1 MISTF
6 GGFSTAK
13 LGIRSSQQGLQITG
27 NNITN
32 INTTGYTRQRINQV
46 SLYGGATDRY
56 ASQTDIRM
64 GMGSLVTSIS
74 QIRDPFLDIRYRNE
88 ACNVGFL
95 DQKTS
100 HLEEVKH
107 ILDEVMKDGIHT
119 GLEDI
124 RTQLQNLT
132 KNPTGQENDELVRG
146 ACQKLVSLL
155 NKYAADLQG
164 QKQDA
169 LQGFHQNVDE
179 VNKILTQIRDLNVEI
194 RKSQLHGDPALEML
208 DNRNLLIDKLSEM
221 TKIKVTYSEEKISAG
236 ISVDK
241 LTIELDAPGQDP
253 TNRPVLIDGSFA
265 NKLEIKPL
273 GPDGKPDAS
282 VEEYDIRLGGL
293 TDTNGDNPIVA
304 QMKKEMQNLNNQ
316 SKSLDRLNQ
325 QFKDLATQRQNWTTE
340 AQKHTWGKDTFDDP
354 GKRDTE
360 IKKLQ
365 AEITKAQEAVKNAKD
380 DKVKEQAL
388 KDLQAA
394 RDKLSAF
401 NKLDKQNTELTK
413 QKENLEKQRD
423 TTVTALE
430 GALKKQGLN
439 VNKTGPAAD
448 GIISISV
455 DGGTPPLGNAITLVD
470 GNNPGQPAAQFG
482 TSVNPNT
489 GDLTLQLNGNDF
501 KKIASFG
508 EIEKQLNSLNNQ
520 LQALHDVNKKLSDLT
535 NQRTEWDKAI
545 ATPNNW
551 TENDFT
557 NDYKTTL
564 DDLKKKLEDA
574 RTEYNKAP
582 AADKEAKLQD
592 LKAAQEKLKTFN
604 ELKKQ
609 YDDMDA
615 KKTALNAKFPD
626 AFNTLNTELQKQGL
640 TATMNPAPPTNGQPF
655 SIEISAKAPNT
666 QPAAPIKVIDAAN
679 PTAKC
684 PLFGTTIDANT
695 GNLSLNLGNGK
706 FKDIPK
712 GQFDK
717 AAHELDSLK
726 DGKLYG
732 VLEADLQF
740 LNGKGEFGTPST
752 KIRGIAYYQR
762 SLDTLAQTFAET
774 MNKLNEHPEHPDQNR
789 NLFASGDP
797 NNKNITASNIA
808 ISQDWQDNKIHITPS
823 TDPAAGAGD
832 NSNIHNM
839 ISALNNANQAFKV
852 VDKDGNVI
860 TDNNGKDR
868 EIFTGSFESMFTH
881 INATLGSDMSTTAT
895 LLNTASIAANERAVA
910 RDNVSSVDLN
920 EEGINLVQYQ
930 KSFSAACR
938 VMTTLDEMLDS
949 LLNVKR

>member
-95 DQKTS
+95 DEKTS

-253 TNRPVLIDGSFA
+253 TNRPILIDGSFA

-316 SKSLDRLNQ
+316 SKSLDSLNQ
-325 QFKDLATQRQNWTTE
+325 QLKDLAIQRQNWTTE
-340 AQKHTWGKDTFDDP
+340 ARANQWTETTFNDP
-354 GKRDTE
+354 TERDKT
-360 IKKLQ
+360 IKALNDAITQ
-365 AEITKAQEAVKNAKD
+365 AQ
-380 DKVKEQAL
+380 
-388 KDLQAA
+388 KDLKNDPTDATKKKALQDA
-394 RDKLSAF
+394 RDKLSTF
-401 NKLDKQNTELTK
+401 NKLDKQNTELKK
-413 QKENLEKQRD
+413 QKDNLIKQRD
-423 TTVTALE
+423 NTADALE
-430 GALKKQGLN
+430 AALQKQGLTIQPPLTPN
-439 VNKTGPAAD
+439 PD
-448 GIISISV
+448 GLVSITV
-455 DGGTPPLGNAITLVD
+455 HEKNPGTPPMTPTLLVD
-470 GNNPGQPAAQFG
+470 GANPGKPAAQFG
-482 TSVNPNT
+482 TKVDPNT
-489 GDLTLQLNGNDF
+489 GDLTLQLNNKDF

-520 LQALHDVNKKLSDLT
+520 LQALHDVNKKLFDLT
-535 NQRTEWDKAI
+535 NQRTEWDAAI
-545 ATPNNW
+545 KKENW
-551 TENDFT
+551 TDANFT
-557 NDYKTTL
+557 TNYKTKL
-564 DDLKKKLEDA
+564 ADLKKELEDA
-574 RTEYNKAP
+574 REAYNKANAP
-582 AADKEAKLQD
+582 DKEAKLQE
-592 LKAAQEKLKTFN
+592 LKKAQEKLKTFN

-609 YDDMDA
+609 HDDMTEKQA
-615 KKTALNAKFPD
+615 ALDAKFPAAFD
-626 AFNTLNTELQKQGL
+626 ALQDALKTQGL
-640 TATMNPAPPTNGQPF
+640 QATMTPKPPNGQPF
-655 SIEISAKAPNT
+655 SITITGGTPPNNVNVN
-666 QPAAPIKVIDAAN
+666 VIDAAN

-695 GNLSLNLGNGK
+695 GNLSLKLDNTE
-706 FKDIPK
+706 FKNIPA

-717 AAHELDSLK
+717 TAHELDSLK

>member
-95 DQKTS
+95 DEKTS

-253 TNRPVLIDGSFA
+253 TNRPILIDGSFA

-316 SKSLDRLNQ
+316 IKSLDSLNQ
-325 QFKDLATQRQNWTTE
+325 KLKDLNTQRTNWTTE
-340 AQKHTWGKDTFDDP
+340 IGKHGWTADSFDKD
-354 GKRDTE
+354 RDKT
-360 IKKLQ
+360 IKTLND
-365 AEITKAQEAVKNAKD
+365 AITKAQEDLKKNPNDATAK
-380 DKVKEQAL
+380 QA
-388 KDLQAA
+388 LQAA
-394 RDKLSAF
+394 RDKLNTF

-413 QKENLEKQRD
+413 QKTNLEQQRD
-423 TTVTALE
+423 TTVGALE
-430 GALKKQGLN
+430 AALQKQGLTVQKPLTPN
-439 VNKTGPAAD
+439 TD
-448 GIISISV
+448 GSISISV
-455 DGGTPPLGNAITLVD
+455 SGGAGNPPLANITLVD
-470 GNNPGQPAAQFG
+470 GTNPGKPAAQFG
-482 TSVNPNT
+482 TKVDPNT
-489 GDLTLQLNGNDF
+489 GDLTLQLDNKDF

-520 LQALHDVNKKLSDLT
+520 LQALHDVNKKLSDLKT
-535 NQRTEWDKAI
+535 QRTEWDTAI
-545 ATPNNW
+545 QKGPW
-551 TENDFT
+551 TDTDFT
-557 NDYKTTL
+557 TDYKTKL
-564 DDLKKKLEDA
+564 ADLKKELEDA
-574 RTEYNKAP
+574 RTDYNNAA
-582 AADKEAKLQD
+582 AADKEDK
-592 LKAAQEKLKTFN
+592 LKALKEKQEKLKTFN

-609 YDDMDA
+609 YDDMEA
-615 KKTALNAKFPD
+615 KKTALNAKLPD
-626 AFNTLNTELQKQGL
+626 AFDALNAELQKQGL

-695 GNLSLNLGNGK
+695 GNLSLNLGNDK

-732 VLEADLQF
+732 ILEADLQF

-823 TDPAAGAGD
+823 TDPAAGGGD

>member
-95 DQKTS
+95 DEKTS

-155 NKYAADLQG
+155 NKYAANLQG

-316 SKSLDRLNQ
+316 IKSLGSLNQ
-325 QFKDLATQRQNWTTE
+325 QLKDLATQRQNWTTE
-340 AQKHTWGKDTFDDP
+340 IGNHTWTADSFGKD
-354 GKRDTE
+354 RDKT
-360 IKKLQ
+360 IKTLND
-365 AEITKAQEAVKNAKD
+365 AIAKAQEDLKKD
-380 DKVKEQAL
+380 PANQTLKKAL
-388 KDLQAA
+388 QDA
-394 RDKLSAF
+394 RDELNAF

-423 TTVTALE
+423 TTVGALE
-430 GALKKQGLN
+430 AALKKQGLTPAN
-439 VNKTGPAAD
+439 TKAPDGSVTITVN
-448 GIISISV
+448 
-455 DGGTPPLGNAITLVD
+455 GGTPPLGNITLVD
-470 GNNPGQPAAQFG
+470 GTNPGKPAAQFG
-482 TSVNPNT
+482 TKVDPNT

-508 EIEKQLNSLNNQ
+508 DIEKQLNSLNNQ

-535 NQRTEWDKAI
+535 KQRTEWDKAI
-545 ATPNNW
+545 KTADPTW
-551 TENDFT
+551 TEQTFT

-564 DDLKKKLEDA
+564 EKLKTELNDA
-574 RTEYNKAP
+574 REAYNKADAP
-582 AADKEAKLQD
+582 DKEAKLQD

-609 YDDMDA
+609 HDDMTEKQA
-615 KKTALNAKFPD
+615 ALDAKFPAAFD
-626 AFNTLNTELQKQGL
+626 ALQDALKTQGL
-640 TATMNPAPPTNGQPF
+640 QATITPNPPTNGQPF
-655 SIEISAKAPNT
+655 SITINGGTPPNNVNVN
-666 QPAAPIKVIDAAN
+666 VIDAAN

-695 GNLSLNLGNGK
+695 GNLSLKLDNTE
-706 FKDIPK
+706 FKNIPA

>member
-316 SKSLDRLNQ
+316 SKSLNSLNQ

-340 AQKHTWGKDTFDDP
+340 IQKYAWTADSFDNNREQTIKGLKDD
-354 GKRDTE
+354 
-360 IKKLQ
+360 ISKK
-365 AEITKAQEAVKNAKD
+365 QEALKNAKD
-380 DKVKEQAL
+380 DKAKEQAR

-394 RDKLSAF
+394 QEKLNTF
-401 NKLDKQNTELTK
+401 NKLDKQNTELKK

-430 GALKKQGLN
+430 AALKKQGLTLTHTN
-439 VNKTGPAAD
+439 DTNTGEVTLSVNGANLPA
-448 GIISISV
+448 
-455 DGGTPPLGNAITLVD
+455 TQLL
-470 GNNPGQPAAQFG
+470 NPKDPNFKIPSFG

-520 LQALHDVNKKLSDLT
+520 LQALHDVNKKLSDLK
-535 NQRTEWDKAI
+535 NQRTEWDAAI
-545 ATPNNW
+545 KKENW
-551 TENDFT
+551 ADTDFT
-557 NDYKTTL
+557 TNYE
-564 DDLKKKLEDA
+564 KKLEDLKKELETA
-574 RTEYNKAP
+574 RKDYEGAP
-582 AADKEAKLQD
+582 AADKEAKLKA
-592 LKAAQEKLKTFN
+592 LKEKQEKLKTFN

-609 YDDMDA
+609 YDDMGA
-615 KKTALNAKFPD
+615 KKAALDAKFPD
-626 AFNTLNTELQKQGL
+626 AFNTLKAELQKQGL
-640 TATMNPAPPTNGQPF
+640 TATMNPNPHTPGDPF
-655 SIEISAKAPNT
+655 SIFISGGNPPNNVEVIKAG
-666 QPAAPIKVIDAAN
+666 D

-695 GNLSLNLGNGK
+695 GDLSLNLGNGK
-706 FKDIPK
+706 FKDIPA

-732 VLEADLQF
+732 ILEADLQF

-823 TDPAAGAGD
+823 TDPAAGGGD

>member
-316 SKSLDRLNQ
+316 SKSLGSLNQ
-325 QFKDLATQRQNWTTE
+325 QLKDLATQRQNWTTE
-340 AQKHTWGKDTFDDP
+340 IGPHGWTADSFDKD
-354 GKRDTE
+354 RDKT
-360 IKKLQ
+360 IKSLND
-365 AEITKAQEAVKNAKD
+365 AIAKAQENLKKD
-380 DKVKEQAL
+380 PANQTLKKAL
-388 KDLQAA
+388 QDA

-439 VNKTGPAAD
+439 VTKTGPAAAD
-448 GIISISV
+448 GTISISV
-455 DGGTPPLGNAITLVD
+455 SGGAGNPPLGNITLVD
-470 GNNPGQPAAQFG
+470 GTNPGQPAAQFG
-482 TSVNPNT
+482 TKVDPNT

-520 LQALHDVNKKLSDLT
+520 LQALHDVNKKLFDLKT
-535 NQRTEWDKAI
+535 QRTEWDKAI

-574 RTEYNKAP
+574 RTDYNKAA

-609 YDDMDA
+609 YDDMEA
-615 KKTALNAKFPD
+615 KKTALNAKFPAAFD
-626 AFNTLNTELQKQGL
+626 ALQDALKTQGL
-640 TATMNPAPPTNGQPF
+640 QATMTPNPQNGQPF
-655 SIEISAKAPNT
+655 TITINGGTPTINVDVIKAN
-666 QPAAPIKVIDAAN
+666 D

-695 GNLSLNLGNGK
+695 GDLSLNLGNGK

-732 VLEADLQF
+732 ILEADLQF

-789 NLFASGDP
+789 NLFASSDP

>member
-88 ACNVGFL
+88 ACNLGFL

-100 HLEEVKH
+100 YLEEVKH

-155 NKYAADLQG
+155 NKYATDLQS

-316 SKSLDRLNQ
+316 SKSLDSLNQ
-325 QFKDLATQRQNWTTE
+325 QLKDLTTQRQNWTTA
-340 AQKHTWGKDTFDDP
+340 AQANQWTETTFNDP
-354 GKRDTE
+354 TARDKA
-360 IKKLQ
+360 IKTLND
-365 AEITKAQEAVKNAKD
+365 AIAKAQEDLKKNPNDATK
-380 DKVKEQAL
+380 KQAL
-388 KDLQAA
+388 QDA

-401 NKLDKQNTELTK
+401 NKLDKQNTELKK

-430 GALKKQGLN
+430 AALKKQGLTPAN
-439 VNKTGPAAD
+439 TKAPDGSVTITVN
-448 GIISISV
+448 
-455 DGGTPPLGNAITLVD
+455 GGTPPLGNITLVD
-470 GNNPGQPAAQFG
+470 GANPGKPAVQFG
-482 TSVNPNT
+482 TKVDPNT
-489 GDLTLQLNGNDF
+489 GDLTLQLDNKDF

-520 LQALHDVNKKLSDLT
+520 LQALHDVNKKLSDLKT
-535 NQRTEWDKAI
+535 QRTEWDTAI
-545 ATPNNW
+545 KTADPTW
-551 TENDFT
+551 TEQTFT

-564 DDLKKKLEDA
+564 EKLKTELNDA
-574 RTEYNKAP
+574 REAYNKADAP
-582 AADKEAKLQD
+582 DKEAKLQE
-592 LKAAQEKLKTFN
+592 LKKAQEKLKTFN

-609 YDDMDA
+609 HDDMTEKQA
-615 KKTALNAKFPD
+615 ALDAKFPD
-626 AFNTLNTELQKQGL
+626 AFNTLKAELQKQGL
-640 TATMNPAPPTNGQPF
+640 TATMNPDPHTPGDPFTITINGGTPPNNVN
-655 SIEISAKAPNT
+655 AN
-666 QPAAPIKVIDAAN
+666 VIDAAD

-695 GNLSLNLGNGK
+695 GNLSLNLGNDT
-706 FKDIPK
+706 FKDIPA

-774 MNKLNEHPEHPDQNR
+774 MNKLNGHPEHPDQNR

-910 RDNVSSVDLN
+910 RDNISSVDLN